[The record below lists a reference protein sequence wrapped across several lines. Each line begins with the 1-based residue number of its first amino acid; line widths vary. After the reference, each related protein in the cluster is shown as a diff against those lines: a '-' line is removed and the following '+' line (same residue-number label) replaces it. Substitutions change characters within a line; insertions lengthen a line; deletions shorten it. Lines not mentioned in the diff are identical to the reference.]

1 MAVILVAQM
10 ASVSN
15 SRSWHCPMKLTV
27 TGWNS
32 LEAPPSDK
40 VLQVL
45 AVGRGIFNYS
55 CEDIEA
61 TDPPTFVD
69 QYTELY
75 NAAPLIPTL
84 PNEQAFHDLIPGLCD
99 FDYGQLHNSTLEC
112 LGTVG
117 TLNGSAVLT
126 LYDIVTFETV
136 LEQKLA
142 APDDPMNNGLW
153 ARSRSLDHTWEMYRV
168 EMAGGS
174 VPATCQGLDNSFEVN
189 YAAEYWFYHIR
200 G

>member
-1 MAVILVAQM
+1 M
-10 ASVSN
+10 
-15 SRSWHCPMKLTV
+15 
-27 TGWNS
+27 
-32 LEAPPSDK
+32 
-40 VLQVL
+40 
-45 AVGRGIFNYS
+45 GRGVFNYS
-55 CEDIEA
+55 CEDVEPA
-61 TDPPTFVD
+61 GPPTFVD

-112 LGTVG
+112 LGTLG

-142 APDDPMNNGLW
+142 APDDQTTNGLW

-168 EMAGGS
+168 EMAGGA
-174 VPATCQGLDNSFEVN
+174 VPATCEGLNDSFEVN
-189 YAAEYWFYHIR
+189 YAAEYWFYHIE